1 MSEIDDVLNSGLID
15 LYYSSAV
22 SGIKEEWLKNLDE
35 KWYQYISNLS
45 DKEKVTYHVAL
56 LDEEVAHGGFNQY
69 FASGFG
75 QFAKDTINS
84 LKLINANKSALI
96 LEKAYE
102 YVNKRNLDDAVFRK
116 KLLLNEIEELYNDED
131 LDDALIELDNE
142 YSDYEDN
149 IAVLLNTYLSSN
161 TSDT

>member
-1 MSEIDDVLNSGLID
+1 MSIS
-15 LYYSSAV
+15 YK
-22 SGIKEEWLKNLDE
+22 KEEWLKNLDE

-84 LKLINANKSALI
+84 LKLIDIS
-96 LEKAYE
+96 
-102 YVNKRNLDDAVFRK
+102 
-116 KLLLNEIEELYNDED
+116 LLASPIQK
-131 LDDALIELDNE
+131 
-142 YSDYEDN
+142 
-149 IAVLLNTYLSSN
+149 
-161 TSDT
+161 